1 MSRTTSRAGPHLPE
15 LEGSELLLRGVIGG
29 VPPSSNHLYSGQQR
43 RFITKVGRAYK
54 NNARSELAQQWINEQ
69 QPSGD
74 DAHMLILRF
83 FLPAVLNGTY
93 GKKGGASSRFKRIDL
108 SGLIKIVEDVVVEV
122 TGADDASNL
131 ALVPMKLQSKREPR
145 VEIELWRLRDA
156 AFLR

>member
-1 MSRTTSRAGPHLPE
+1 MSRTTSPGGPSLPE
-15 LEGSELLLRGVIGG
+15 LEGSELLLCGVVEG

-43 RFITKVGRAYK
+43 RFITKVGKAYK
-54 NNARSELAQQWINEQ
+54 NRARSELAQQWIQET
-69 QPSGD
+69 QPSPN

-83 FLPAVLNGTY
+83 FLPTILNGTF
-93 GKKGGASSRFKRIDL
+93 GKKRGASTRFKRVDL

-131 ALVPMKLQSKREPR
+131 ALVPMKLQSGDPR